1 MGGKSMICIS
11 YVIRSGDTLYSL
23 SRRFNVPLEAIIEVN
38 PFVNV
43 YNLQIGEVI
52 CIPAVI
58 AQGGYNNFT
67 TYLVQEGDTIGTIL
81 ERSGA
86 NLADLMQ
93 LNDLNS
99 VMIQPG
105 TTLNIPIFDEGDEII
120 L

>member
-1 MGGKSMICIS
+1 MICIN
-11 YVIRSGDTLYSL
+11 YVIKRGDTLYSL
-23 SRRFNVPLEAIIEVN
+23 SRRFNVSLEAIIAAN

-43 YNLQIGEVI
+43 YNLQEGEVI

-58 AQGGYNNFT
+58 PQGVNNHFT
-67 TYLVQEGDTIGTIL
+67 TYLVQEGDTLGSIL
-81 ERSGA
+81 KMSGA

-99 VMIQPG
+99 VVIQPG
-105 TTLNIPIFDEGDEII
+105 TTLNIPIFDEGDEVI

>member
-1 MGGKSMICIS
+1 MICIN
-11 YVIRSGDTLYSL
+11 YVIKSGDTLYSL
-23 SRRFNVPLEAIIEVN
+23 SRHFNVPLDALIAAN

-43 YNLQIGEVI
+43 YNLQVGEVI

-58 AQGGYNNFT
+58 PQRGYADYT
-67 TYLVQEGDTIGTIL
+67 TYLVEDGDTLGSIL

-99 VMIQPG
+99 MYVQPG
-105 TTLNIPIFDEGDEII
+105 TTLQIPIFDEGEDGVT